1 MIGTPLTLPIELTTP
16 RRFAVS
22 ASTGTVFAD
31 GDHFDGYTL
40 TIEITCAEAIACA
53 QHLLQ
58 RHPEIVAPGSFI
70 VAPDIL
76 DHVQT
81 ARAAEA
87 AP

>member
-1 MIGTPLTLPIELTTP
+1 MIGTPLTLPIESTTP

-22 ASTGTVFAD
+22 AVTGTVFAD

-70 VAPDIL
+70 IDPDIL
-76 DHVQT
+76 DLAQT
-81 ARAAEA
+81 TLKAGAAS
-87 AP
+87 